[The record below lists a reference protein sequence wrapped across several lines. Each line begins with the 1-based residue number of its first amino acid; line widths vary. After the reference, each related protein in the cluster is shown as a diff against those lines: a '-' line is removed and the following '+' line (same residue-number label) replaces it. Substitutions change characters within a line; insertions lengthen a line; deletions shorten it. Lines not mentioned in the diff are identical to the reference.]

1 MYISVQRTF
10 GNKETSTLMISQF
23 SKHTYH
29 AYEEWNNALKYILI
43 LLMDIHIQYFL
54 SLKITGIK
62 YLK

>member
-1 MYISVQRTF
+1 MNVYISVQRTV
-10 GNKETSTLMISQF
+10 GDKETSTLMISQF
-23 SKHTYH
+23 SKHT
-29 AYEEWNNALKYILI
+29 YEEWNNALKYILI